1 MKVAFMGMPILGGN
15 YTHYQYL
22 KSGLHEIEFVLIS
35 VGENKAT
42 PLYDDTYIQIGPG
55 LDRKNNKREL
65 ALLLL
70 DFVNSNG
77 FDILIPM
84 NSPITIS
91 IIPFLD
97 RNINVIQ
104 IVNSDTPRV
113 YKYVTAHL
121 VYISSI
127 ICISQRQVSV
137 LANKAA
143 HIKKKLSLIPHGVNI
158 DSTDIKKNH
167 SDILV
172 IGYLGRLHQGHKGI
186 FNIPLIL
193 KELTFAFELQIIGD
207 GPDQEE
213 LIKQL
218 DGQGINYICYGYK
231 DQDEIPV
238 IIAKWDLML
247 FPSIIEGFGLTL
259 IESMRFGV
267 VPLANKINGITDY
280 IIQDGISGFII
291 DNNEIS
297 RYVKYISLLNNDR
310 KLLNKM
316 KFEAKARVT
325 ERFNLK
331 DILQQYRQ
339 AFQNGTTFNKPQA
352 KAFKDWR
359 PYVEYKPSLYTRI
372 LNRLK

>member
-1 MKVAFMGMPILGGN
+1 MKIAFMGMPILGGN

-22 KSGLHEIEFVLIS
+22 KSGLREMEFVLIS
-35 VGENKAT
+35 VGENKVA
-42 PLYDDTYIQIGPG
+42 PLDDNTYIQIGPG

-97 RNINVIQ
+97 RSINVIQ

-121 VYISSI
+121 AYISSI
-127 ICISQRQVSV
+127 ICISQKQVSV
-137 LANKAA
+137 LSNKATD
-143 HIKKKLSLIPHGVNI
+143 IKNKLSLIPHGVNI
-158 DSTDIKKNH
+158 DSTDVKKNGN
-167 SDILV
+167 DNLV

-193 KELTFAFELQIIGD
+193 KKLTFGFEFQIVGD
-207 GPDQEE
+207 GPDKEE

-218 DGQGINYICYGYK
+218 DDQGIDFTCYGYK
-231 DQDEIPV
+231 DQNEMPD

-259 IESMRFGV
+259 IECMRFGI
-267 VPLANKINGITDY
+267 VPLANRIGGITDY
-280 IIQDGISGFII
+280 IIEDSINGFII

-297 RYVKYISLLNNDR
+297 RYVKYIGLLNSNR
-310 KLLNKM
+310 ELLNKM
-316 KFEAKARVT
+316 KFEAKATVAKK
-325 ERFNLK
+325 FNLK

-339 AFQNGTTFNKPQA
+339 AFQNSTAFNKPQA
-352 KAFKDWR
+352 KVFTDWR